1 MTTIHLH
8 PENARAIARL
18 LAQNAILA
26 QTEAQTLRNRIQ
38 QLTYAWQGGF
48 ADEFQA
54 EAQELARRLEFQ
66 ADMLE
71 TLAHRFSREIIEWES
86 VDQAGATV
94 FRAGTPGIWGGSL
107 PTAAGGWIPSIALPI
122 AVSSWV
128 DDLPPWLNNWLD
140 KLFPSSQGQD
150 DTSQEVT
157 GKTRLGE
164 LLEESPVGQQ
174 DMPATPTQE
183 DIAASQPATS
193 QAADSA
199 YKAYYDVPLKSQ
211 GSLYGAAACAPTS
224 ISMVLDYFQNQ
235 DSSRSTASPEALITM
250 LDPGDG
256 TPGKGV
262 FLHLMN
268 DDLGELGYHNITV
281 KAEASLEEL
290 TSHLNDGP
298 VIITA
303 GVKLIGGQNRD
314 IQQAGNTVHAMVL
327 KALNADSVV
336 LNDPWS
342 GTEKIFSREVFDQMW
357 KNGQNGIYVIRP

>member
-8 PENARAIARL
+8 PENARAVARL

-38 QLTYAWQGGF
+38 QLAYAWQGGV

-54 EAQELARRLEFQ
+54 EAQELSRRLEFQ
-66 ADMLE
+66 AGMLE
-71 TLAHRFSREIIEWES
+71 ALAQRFSRELLEWES
-86 VDQAGATV
+86 VDQSGAAV

-128 DDLPPWLNNWLD
+128 DDLPPWLKNWLD
-140 KLFPSSQGQD
+140 KLFPPSQGQD
-150 DTSQEVT
+150 DISQEVT

-164 LLEESPVGQQ
+164 LLEQSPIEQQ
-174 DMPATPTQE
+174 DTPATPAQE
-183 DIAASQPATS
+183 DIAANLPATS
-193 QAADSA
+193 HAADSA
-199 YKAYYDVPLKSQ
+199 YKAYYDVPVKSQ
-211 GSLYGAAACAPTS
+211 GALFGAAACAPTS
-224 ISMVLDYFQNQ
+224 ISMVLDYFHNQ
-235 DSSRSTASPEALITM
+235 DSSHATASPEALIQM

-256 TPGKGV
+256 REGKGIS
-262 FLHLMN
+262 LHLMN

-314 IQQAGNTVHAMVL
+314 IQQAGNTVHAMVV

-342 GTEKIFSREVFDQMW
+342 GAEKTFSREIFDQMW
-357 KNGQNGIYVIRP
+357 KNGQNGIYAIRP

>member
-8 PENARAIARL
+8 PENTRAIARL

-38 QLTYAWQGGF
+38 QLAYAWQGGV
-48 ADEFQA
+48 ADDFQA

-66 ADMLE
+66 ASMLE
-71 TLAHRFSREIIEWES
+71 ALAQRFSREIIEWES
-86 VDQAGATV
+86 VDQSGANV
-94 FRAGTPGIWGGSL
+94 FRADTPGIWGGSL
-107 PTAAGGWIPSIALPI
+107 PTATGGWIPSIALPI

-128 DDLPPWLNNWLD
+128 DDLPPWLKNWLD
-140 KLFPSSQGQD
+140 KLFPPSQGQD
-150 DTSQEVT
+150 DTQEVT

-164 LLEESPVGQQ
+164 LLEKSPIEQQ
-174 DMPATPTQE
+174 DIHATPTQE
-183 DIAASQPATS
+183 DIAASQLATS
-193 QAADSA
+193 QAANSA
-199 YKAYYDVPLKSQ
+199 YKAYYDVPVKSQ

-224 ISMVLDYFQNQ
+224 ISMVLDYFHNQ
-235 DSSRSTASPEALITM
+235 DSSHATASPEALIKM
-250 LDPGDG
+250 LDLGDG
-256 TPGKGV
+256 TEGKGI

-268 DDLGELGYHNITV
+268 DDLGELGYHDITV

-342 GTEKIFSREVFDQMW
+342 GIEKTFSREIFDQMW